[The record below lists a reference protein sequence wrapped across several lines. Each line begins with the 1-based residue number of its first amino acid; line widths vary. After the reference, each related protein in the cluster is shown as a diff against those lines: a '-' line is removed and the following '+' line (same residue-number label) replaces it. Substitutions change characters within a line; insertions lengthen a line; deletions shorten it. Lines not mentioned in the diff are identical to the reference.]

1 MGEDGVGEEGLTVHV
16 PSMERVGL
24 LACYLY
30 RTGSLGEDGVGEEGL
45 TVHLPRM
52 ERVWPTCLLSVPH
65 WLSGRRWGR

>member
-1 MGEDGVGEEGLTVHV
+1 MGEDGVGEEGLTVYV

-45 TVHLPRM
+45 TVHLGQHAGVAQPRH
-52 ERVWPTCLLSVPH
+52 PA
-65 WLSGRRWGR
+65 